1 MSKELFEAV
10 QVYLD
15 RRNVTTTMTGV
26 ILSSN
31 QKTATVKLL
40 GSNVVGTYRMFRGIS
55 PQNGDIAVL
64 LRLNSTTWVV
74 IGSYEG

>member
-1 MSKELFEAV
+1 MSDLFEAIK
-10 QVYLD
+10 VYME
-15 RRNVTTTMTGV
+15 RQNVTTTMTGIV
-26 ILSSN
+26 LSNNGKS
-31 QKTATVKLL
+31 ATVRLI

-55 PQNGDIAVL
+55 PQSGDIAVL